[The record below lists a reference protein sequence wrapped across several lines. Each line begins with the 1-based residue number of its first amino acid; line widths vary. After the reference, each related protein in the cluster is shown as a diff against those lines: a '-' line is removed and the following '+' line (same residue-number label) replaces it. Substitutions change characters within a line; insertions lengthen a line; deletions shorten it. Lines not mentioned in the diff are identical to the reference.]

1 MYISHECNCTD
12 STESSLVTWAHLHP
26 QCLPMAMSL
35 RHYEQY
41 IFTVC
46 AQIYTCISLIIWS
59 SPGALKS
66 YLRELPEP
74 LMTYELYN
82 DWIQASKSVSSVTI
96 MMLLLLLLLYQW
108 RWCVF
113 LLNFK
118 FSHAQPLVFRRMFYV
133 SFLSSCSIQDQD
145 KRLQALLNACEK
157 LPAANNN
164 NFKWVTFSMFHSL
177 WSSPGACLFHN
188 QAAMEVSQH
197 SYSWNKGN
205 VSIVS
210 KR

>member
-1 MYISHECNCTD
+1 M
-12 STESSLVTWAHLHP
+12 STTTLTAQSRHSWPEQTCIPVPPLAT
-26 QCLPMAMSL
+26 SL
-35 RHYEQY
+35 RHYELMQALY
-41 IFTVC
+41 IHCMCTN
-46 AQIYTCISLIIWS
+46 TCIFLIISS

-82 DWIQASKSVSSVTI
+82 DWIQASKSVSYITI
-96 MMLLLLLLLYQW
+96 MMLLLLLLYQW

-118 FSHAQPLVFRRMFYV
+118 FSRVQPPVFCQMFQV

-164 NFKWVTFSMFHSL
+164 NFKWVTLSMFHSL
-177 WSSPGACLFHN
+177 WSSPGPCLFLNHN
-188 QAAMEVSQH
+188 LPWRSASTLILEI
-197 SYSWNKGN
+197 KGTW
-205 VSIVS
+205 VVCLSA
-210 KR
+210 KC